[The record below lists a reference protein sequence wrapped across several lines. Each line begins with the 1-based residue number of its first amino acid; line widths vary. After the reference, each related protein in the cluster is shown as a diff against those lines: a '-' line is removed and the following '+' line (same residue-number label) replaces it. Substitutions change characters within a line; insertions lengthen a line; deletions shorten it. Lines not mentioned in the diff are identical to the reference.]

1 MFWEHKVDLLDH
13 PIRGLVSKTLAH
25 DPTPNENVKTKEKWK
40 NVSDKNVS
48 LIKWVIFGVHI
59 EK

>member
-1 MFWEHKVDLLDH
+1 MYQIYTWEHLN
-13 PIRGLVSKTLAH
+13 GNA
-25 DPTPNENVKTKEKWK
+25 KTKEKWK